1 MAVPQWLQGVI
12 DTYNAQF
19 KRQYDAAVATFHAQ
33 AAQWLTNGMNNQSR
47 GLPVAPLTL
56 QIPLQS
62 VAVADDSGAW
72 WHEEKL
78 PADPVLQLPVLASA
92 EPTPVIPSAPFQTGA
107 GDRDNALFK
116 LLGTILANTEAIK
129 GKLGL

>member
-19 KRQYDAAVATFHAQ
+19 KRQYDAAVQNFYAQ
-33 AAQWLTNGMNNQSR
+33 ANQWVTNNVDNRSR
-47 GLPVAPLTL
+47 GVPVTPFGLS
-56 QIPLQS
+56 IPKQS

-72 WHEEKL
+72 WHEEIL
-78 PADPVLQLPVLASA
+78 PADPALTIPELPPPAQ
-92 EPTPVIPSAPFQTGA
+92 VIPSVPFQTGA